1 MFFLPLFDNNPTSRT
16 PIISYLILISC
27 VTVFLWQLGLSG
39 YEERKAFFQLGII
52 PSVLLGTDE
61 LPINLALIPDWLTI
75 FSSMFLHGGWLHL
88 GSNMLYLWIFADN
101 VEDSMGPFR
110 FILFYAL
117 CGVGA
122 GLCQA
127 MIDPSSQIPII
138 GASGGIAGIL
148 GAYILLHPRATVRVF
163 MLILIFVRIISL
175 PAWLVLGVN
184 KTQLIKINETNK
196 NDITRILGP
205 VHIKDEEEKRWS
217 YFEVRKT
224 KTKLGKTKVYVN
236 DYIEIYFDNYGI
248 AKKVDFYDLESM
260 QQITFSKE
268 NTKTLGVKDTFSK
281 NLLSSTRKRLEN
293 ARKKFD

>member
-1 MFFLPLFDNNPTSRT
+1 MIKKLL
-16 PIISYLILISC
+16 IIILSLILTSC
-27 VTVFLWQLGLSG
+27 TLNKIDQVHGVS
-39 YEERKAFFQLGII
+39 
-52 PSVLLGTDE
+52 
-61 LPINLALIPDWLTI
+61 NLK
-75 FSSMFLHGGWLHL
+75 
-88 GSNMLYLWIFADN
+88 
-101 VEDSMGPFR
+101 
-110 FILFYAL
+110 
-117 CGVGA
+117 
-122 GLCQA
+122 
-127 MIDPSSQIPII
+127 
-138 GASGGIAGIL
+138 
-148 GAYILLHPRATVRVF
+148 
-163 MLILIFVRIISL
+163 
-175 PAWLVLGVN
+175 N

-205 VHIKDEEEKRWS
+205 VHIKNEEEKRWS

-248 AKKVDFYDLESM
+248 AKKVELYDLESM